1 MQTDTIVERAKA
13 KDPKALNEI
22 YAMYYQKMVGVCM
35 KIAKEDEDTVHDLVH
50 DAFVLAFASLG
61 NLRNNER
68 FGEWLTTIVRNVALK
83 HISQKDKIHFVPLSD
98 VAPNDASL
106 LDFSSQADSAINYG
120 DILYAISQ
128 LPEGYSK
135 VIRLSLIEGFSHK
148 EIASMLGIE
157 AHSSSSQLS
166 RAKVLLKQ
174 ILGYKH
180 LAIILV
186 LLISIPLY
194 FFLPRRDDPNVCEIR
209 PNKKKTEEKKEK
221 SSPKRQED
229 ESIPHIR
236 IAEEHNEVVASG
248 NEQTDTIAIPSLHD
262 IQYIENGQ
270 KMISE
275 TKEDSV
281 QTELRDSVITPIDSS
296 ERLFVEGTH
305 IKNNKWQ
312 FLATGSLGS
321 ALAQNVYKLI
331 AANNSGLP
339 DSDGPTPI
347 IPNEISTWE
356 DYYNYLHQK
365 MHDGMT
371 ADTLALMTIAKHN
384 SGKIVEHEQHEKP
397 ITFGVSLAK
406 NVGKNWNVETGLQ
419 YSLLKSNF
427 TLGESEYYIN
437 REQKVHYLGI
447 PLRTSYK
454 WYNSKSLSAYSSAGI
469 ILNIPIYGK
478 NSEQYVIGTTVPYR
492 DTWHFTPSVQWAV
505 GVGTGLQYNFA
516 PNWSIYLEPSFNW
529 YIPNGSSVHTI
540 WTEHPFSVT
549 VPFGIRF
556 TW

>member
-22 YAMYYQKMVGVCM
+22 YAMYYPKMVGVCM

-209 PNKKKTEEKKEK
+209 PNKKKTEEEKEK

-236 IAEEHNEVVASG
+236 IAEEHNEVVASD

-305 IKNNKWQ
+305 IKNNKWK
-312 FLATGSLGS
+312 FLAAGSLGP
-321 ALAQNVYKLI
+321 ALAQNAYKLLQTGSI
-331 AANNSGLP
+331 GDI
-339 DSDGPTPI
+339 DSEVPTFPENI
-347 IPNEISTWE
+347 NTWE
-356 DYYNYLHQK
+356 DYSRYLHITQ
-365 MHDGMT
+365 HDNT
-371 ADTLALMTIAKHN
+371 PADTLALIDIADHN
-384 SGKIVEHEQHEKP
+384 TGDMVEKEEHDKP
-397 ITFGVSLAK
+397 VTFGISLSK
-406 NVGKNWNVETGLQ
+406 TLTDRWSIETGVQ
-419 YSLLKSNF
+419 YSLLNSRF
-427 TLGESEYYIN
+427 TMGENGYSIVKK
-437 REQKVHYLGI
+437 QKAHYLGV
-447 PLRTSYK
+447 PFKLSYRLVDYK
-454 WYNSKSLSAYSSAGI
+454 RLSAYSSAGVTI
-469 ILNIPIYGK
+469 HIPVYGK
-478 NSEQYVIGTTVPYR
+478 WDSSYIVEWQSAYS
-492 DTWHFTPSVQWAV
+492 DSHHFTPPFQWQTNLSV
-505 GVGTGLQYNFA
+505 GVQYKFT
-516 PNWSIYLEPSFNW
+516 PNVSIFIEPTFNW
-529 YIPNGSSVHTI
+529 FIPSGSETHTI
-540 WTEHPFSVT
+540 WTEHPVMFTS
-549 VPFGIRF
+549 PFGIRF

>member
-13 KDPKALNEI
+13 KDPKALDEI
-22 YAMYYQKMVGVCM
+22 YAMYYPKMVGVCM

-68 FGEWLTTIVRNVALK
+68 FREWLTTIVRNVALK
-83 HISQKDKIHFVPLSD
+83 HISQKDKIHFVPLSNVD
-98 VAPNDASL
+98 PNDASL

-174 ILGYKH
+174 ILDYKH

-221 SSPKRQED
+221 SSPKRQENEPIQD
-229 ESIPHIR
+229 IR
-236 IAEEHNEVVASG
+236 IAEENNKVV
-248 NEQTDTIAIPSLHD
+248 D
-262 IQYIENGQ
+262 IQYIEKDQ
-270 KMISE
+270 KMIAE

-281 QTELRDSVITPIDSS
+281 LIEQKDSVIAPIEHHEPLLAETTP
-296 ERLFVEGTH
+296 L
-305 IKNNKWQ
+305 KKNKWK
-312 FLATGSLGS
+312 FLAAGSLGP
-321 ALAQNVYKLI
+321 ALAQNAYKLLQTGSI
-331 AANNSGLP
+331 GDI
-339 DSDGPTPI
+339 DSEVPTFPENI
-347 IPNEISTWE
+347 NTWE
-356 DYYNYLHQK
+356 DYSRYLHITQ
-365 MHDGMT
+365 HDNT
-371 ADTLALMTIAKHN
+371 PADTLALIDIADHN
-384 SGKIVEHEQHEKP
+384 TGDMVEKEEHDKP
-397 ITFGVSLAK
+397 VTFGISLSK
-406 NVGKNWNVETGLQ
+406 TLTDRWSIETGVQ
-419 YSLLKSNF
+419 YSLLNSRF
-427 TLGESEYYIN
+427 TMGENGYSIVKK
-437 REQKVHYLGI
+437 QKAHYLGV
-447 PLRTSYK
+447 PFKLSYRLVDYK
-454 WYNSKSLSAYSSAGI
+454 RLSAYSSAGVTI
-469 ILNIPIYGK
+469 HIPVYGK
-478 NSEQYVIGTTVPYR
+478 WDSSYIVEWQSAYS
-492 DTWHFTPSVQWAV
+492 DSHHFTPPFQWQTNLSV
-505 GVGTGLQYNFA
+505 GVQYKFT
-516 PNWSIYLEPSFNW
+516 PNVSIFIEPTLNW
-529 YIPNGSSVHTI
+529 FIPSGSKIHTI
-540 WTEHPFSVT
+540 WTEHPVMFTS
-549 VPFGIRF
+549 PFGIRF

>member
-22 YAMYYQKMVGVCM
+22 YAMYYPKMVGVCM

-83 HISQKDKIHFVPLSD
+83 HISQKEKIHFVPLSD
-98 VAPNDASL
+98 VDPNDASL

-166 RAKVLLKQ
+166 RAKGLLKQ
-174 ILGYKH
+174 ILGYKQ

-194 FFLPRRDDPNVCEIR
+194 FILSRRDDPNVCEIR
-209 PNKKKTEEKKEK
+209 PNKKKTE
-221 SSPKRQED
+221 
-229 ESIPHIR
+229 SIPHIC
-236 IAEEHNEVVASG
+236 IAEEHNEVVASD

-305 IKNNKWQ
+305 IKNNKWK
-312 FLATGSLGS
+312 FLAAGSLGP
-321 ALAQNVYKLI
+321 ALAQNAYKLLQTGSI
-331 AANNSGLP
+331 GDI
-339 DSDGPTPI
+339 DSEVPTFPENI
-347 IPNEISTWE
+347 NTWE
-356 DYYNYLHQK
+356 DYSRYLHITQ
-365 MHDGMT
+365 HDNT
-371 ADTLALMTIAKHN
+371 PADTLALIDIADHN
-384 SGKIVEHEQHEKP
+384 TGDITEKEEHDKP
-397 ITFGVSLAK
+397 VTFGISVSKTLTDR
-406 NVGKNWNVETGLQ
+406 WCIETGIQ
-419 YSLLKSNF
+419 YSLLNSRF
-427 TLGESEYYIN
+427 TMGENGYSIVKK
-437 REQKVHYLGI
+437 QKAHYLGV
-447 PLRTSYK
+447 PLKLTYRLVDYK
-454 WYNSKSLSAYSSAGI
+454 RLSAYSSAGVTMH
-469 ILNIPIYGK
+469 IPVYGK
-478 NSEQYVIGTTVPYR
+478 WNNSYIVDWQSAYSDSR
-492 DTWHFTPSVQWAV
+492 HFTPPFQWQTSLSV
-505 GVGTGLQYNFA
+505 GVQYRFT
-516 PNWSIYLEPSFNW
+516 PNVSIFIEPTLNW
-529 YIPNGSSVHTI
+529 FIPSGSKIHTI
-540 WTEHPFSVT
+540 WTEHPVMFTS
-549 VPFGIRF
+549 PFGIRF

>member
-22 YAMYYQKMVGVCM
+22 YAMYYPKMVGVCM

-209 PNKKKTEEKKEK
+209 PNKKNTEEKKEK
-221 SSPKRQED
+221 SSPKRQENEPIQD
-229 ESIPHIR
+229 IR
-236 IAEEHNEVVASG
+236 IAEENNKVV
-248 NEQTDTIAIPSLHD
+248 D
-262 IQYIENGQ
+262 IQYIEKDQ
-270 KMISE
+270 KMIAE

-281 QTELRDSVITPIDSS
+281 LIEQKDSVIAPIEHHEPLLAETTP
-296 ERLFVEGTH
+296 L
-305 IKNNKWQ
+305 KKNKWK
-312 FLATGSLGS
+312 FLAAGSLGP
-321 ALAQNVYKLI
+321 ALAQNAYKLLQTGSI
-331 AANNSGLP
+331 GDI
-339 DSDGPTPI
+339 DSEVPTFPENI
-347 IPNEISTWE
+347 NTWE
-356 DYYNYLHQK
+356 DYSRYLHITQ
-365 MHDGMT
+365 HDNT
-371 ADTLALMTIAKHN
+371 PADTLALIDIADHN
-384 SGKIVEHEQHEKP
+384 TGDMIEKEEHDKP
-397 ITFGVSLAK
+397 VTFGISLSK
-406 NVGKNWNVETGLQ
+406 TLTDRWSIETGVQ
-419 YSLLKSNF
+419 YSLLNSRF
-427 TLGESEYYIN
+427 TMGENGYSIVKK
-437 REQKVHYLGI
+437 QKAHYLGV
-447 PLRTSYK
+447 PFKLSYRLVDYK
-454 WYNSKSLSAYSSAGI
+454 RLSAYSSAGVTI
-469 ILNIPIYGK
+469 HIPVYGK
-478 NSEQYVIGTTVPYR
+478 WDSSYIVEWQSAYS
-492 DTWHFTPSVQWAV
+492 DSHHFTPPFQWQTNLSV
-505 GVGTGLQYNFA
+505 GVQYKFT
-516 PNWSIYLEPSFNW
+516 PNMSIFIEPTFNW
-529 YIPNGSSVHTI
+529 FIPSGSETHTI
-540 WTEHPFSVT
+540 WTEHPVMFTS
-549 VPFGIRF
+549 PFGIRF

>member
-22 YAMYYQKMVGVCM
+22 YAMYYPKMVGVCM

-50 DAFVLAFASLG
+50 DAFVLAFASLD
-61 NLRNNER
+61 NLRDNER

-83 HISQKDKIHFVPLSD
+83 HISQKDKIHFVSLSD
-98 VAPNDASL
+98 VDPNDASL

-174 ILGYKH
+174 ILGYKQ

-221 SSPKRQED
+221 SSPKQQVNEPIQD
-229 ESIPHIR
+229 IS
-236 IAEEHNEVVASG
+236 IAEEHNKVVASG
-248 NEQTDTIAIPSLHD
+248 NEQTDTLTIPSLHD
-262 IQYIENGQ
+262 IQYVEKDQ
-270 KMISE
+270 KMIAE

-281 QTELRDSVITPIDSS
+281 LMEQRDSVIAPIEHHEPLLAETTP
-296 ERLFVEGTH
+296 L
-305 IKNNKWQ
+305 KKNKWK
-312 FLATGSLGS
+312 FLAAGSLGP
-321 ALAQNVYKLI
+321 ALAQNVYKLLQTGSI
-331 AANNSGLP
+331 GDI
-339 DSDGPTPI
+339 DSEVPTFPGNI
-347 IPNEISTWE
+347 NTWE
-356 DYYNYLHQK
+356 DYSRYLHITQ
-365 MHDGMT
+365 HDNT
-371 ADTLALMTIAKHN
+371 PADTLALIDIADHN
-384 SGKIVEHEQHEKP
+384 TGDMVEKEEHDKP
-397 ITFGVSLAK
+397 VTFGISLSK
-406 NVGKNWNVETGLQ
+406 TLTDRWNIETGIQ
-419 YSLLKSNF
+419 YSIINSRF
-427 TLGESEYYIN
+427 TMGENGYSIVKK
-437 REQKVHYLGI
+437 QKAHYLGV
-447 PLRTSYK
+447 PLKLSYRLVDYK
-454 WYNSKSLSAYSSAGI
+454 RLSAYSSAGVTI
-469 ILNIPIYGK
+469 HIPVYGK
-478 NSEQYVIGTTVPYR
+478 WDSSYIVDWQSAYSDSY
-492 DTWHFTPSVQWAV
+492 HFTPPFQWQTSLSFGVQYKF
-505 GVGTGLQYNFA
+505 T
-516 PNWSIYLEPSFNW
+516 PNVSIFIEPTFNW
-529 YIPNGSSVHTI
+529 FIPSGSEIHTI
-540 WTEHPFSVT
+540 WTEHPVMFTS
-549 VPFGIRF
+549 PFGIRF

>member
-22 YAMYYQKMVGVCM
+22 YAMYYPKMVGVCM

-209 PNKKKTEEKKEK
+209 PNKKKTE
-221 SSPKRQED
+221 
-229 ESIPHIR
+229 SIPHIR
-236 IAEEHNEVVASG
+236 ISEEHNEVVASD
-248 NEQTDTIAIPSLHD
+248 NEQTDTIVIPSLHD

-305 IKNNKWQ
+305 IKNNKWKI
-312 FLATGSLGS
+312 LAAGSLGP
-321 ALAQNVYKLI
+321 ALAQNAYKLLQTGSI
-331 AANNSGLP
+331 GDI
-339 DSDGPTPI
+339 DSEVPTFPENI
-347 IPNEISTWE
+347 NTWE
-356 DYYNYLHQK
+356 DYSRYLHITQ
-365 MHDGMT
+365 HDNT
-371 ADTLALMTIAKHN
+371 PADTLALIDIADHN
-384 SGKIVEHEQHEKP
+384 TGDITEKEEHDKP
-397 ITFGVSLAK
+397 VTFGISVSKTLTDR
-406 NVGKNWNVETGLQ
+406 WFIETGIQ
-419 YSLLKSNF
+419 YSLLNSRF
-427 TLGESEYYIN
+427 TMGENGYSIVKK
-437 REQKVHYLGI
+437 QKAHYLGV
-447 PLRTSYK
+447 PLKLTYRLVDYK
-454 WYNSKSLSAYSSAGI
+454 RLSAYSSAGVTMH
-469 ILNIPIYGK
+469 IPVYGK
-478 NSEQYVIGTTVPYR
+478 WNNSYIVDWQSAYSDSR
-492 DTWHFTPSVQWAV
+492 HFTPPFQWQTNLSV
-505 GVGTGLQYNFA
+505 GVQYKFT
-516 PNWSIYLEPSFNW
+516 PNVSIFIEPTFNW
-529 YIPNGSSVHTI
+529 FIPSGSETHTI
-540 WTEHPFSVT
+540 WTEHPVMFTS
-549 VPFGIRF
+549 PFGIRF

>member
-22 YAMYYQKMVGVCM
+22 YAMYYPKMVGVCM
-35 KIAKEDEDTVHDLVH
+35 KIVKEDEDTVHDLVH

-83 HISQKDKIHFVPLSD
+83 HISQKEKIHFVPLSD

-209 PNKKKTEEKKEK
+209 PNEKKTEEKKEK

-229 ESIPHIR
+229 ESIP
-236 IAEEHNEVVASG
+236 
-248 NEQTDTIAIPSLHD
+248 D
-262 IQYIENGQ
+262 
-270 KMISE
+270 
-275 TKEDSV
+275 
-281 QTELRDSVITPIDSS
+281 
-296 ERLFVEGTH
+296 
-305 IKNNKWQ
+305 
-312 FLATGSLGS
+312 
-321 ALAQNVYKLI
+321 
-331 AANNSGLP
+331 
-339 DSDGPTPI
+339 
-347 IPNEISTWE
+347 
-356 DYYNYLHQK
+356 
-365 MHDGMT
+365 
-371 ADTLALMTIAKHN
+371 
-384 SGKIVEHEQHEKP
+384 
-397 ITFGVSLAK
+397 
-406 NVGKNWNVETGLQ
+406 
-419 YSLLKSNF
+419 
-427 TLGESEYYIN
+427 
-437 REQKVHYLGI
+437 
-447 PLRTSYK
+447 
-454 WYNSKSLSAYSSAGI
+454 
-469 ILNIPIYGK
+469 
-478 NSEQYVIGTTVPYR
+478 
-492 DTWHFTPSVQWAV
+492 
-505 GVGTGLQYNFA
+505 
-516 PNWSIYLEPSFNW
+516 
-529 YIPNGSSVHTI
+529 
-540 WTEHPFSVT
+540 
-549 VPFGIRF
+549 
-556 TW
+556 